1 MPQRQENTS
10 TCRFR
15 PPPPSL
21 PRSRLDRMPELLGEM
36 ERVRAMPWAAASPD
50 ILPPVSAHTDL
61 HHVHRAFRRE
71 WNSAVHSPGRV
82 VVVLENDPCFECLRV
97 CTFVRAPRGKPFIVS
112 FSRGCS
118 A

>member
-1 MPQRQENTS
+1 
-10 TCRFR
+10 
-15 PPPPSL
+15 
-21 PRSRLDRMPELLGEM
+21 MPELLGEM

-61 HHVHRAFRRE
+61 HHVHRAFRTK
-71 WNSAVHSPGRV
+71 WNSAVPSPGRV

-97 CTFVRAPRGKPFIVS
+97 CTFVRAPRRKPFIVS
-112 FSRGCS
+112 FSQGCS